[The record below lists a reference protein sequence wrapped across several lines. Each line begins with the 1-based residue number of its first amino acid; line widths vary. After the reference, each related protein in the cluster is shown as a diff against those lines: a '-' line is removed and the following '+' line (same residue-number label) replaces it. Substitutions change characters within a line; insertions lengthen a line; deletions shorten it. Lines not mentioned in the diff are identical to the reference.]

1 MKKWSKEEEELLRLY
16 YPNSKPSK
24 LSELLPGRTAI
35 AIHNRACVLKLK
47 KSEEYFE
54 NEENPGRFKKGH
66 KTWTKGK
73 KWVDYMSPEA
83 MEGCRKTQFKRG
95 NRPYTYLPVGTEM
108 EIGGYMYVKVD
119 DKVRVSKWENW
130 KLKHRML
137 WESVN
142 GLIPDGY
149 NIQFKDGN
157 PRNITIDNLYMIS
170 REEQMKVNGIANMPD
185 DVRRLMYAIR
195 SLTRVINKREKY
207 EQKH

>member
-1 MKKWSKEEEELLRLY
+1 MRKWTKEEEELLRLY

-35 AIHNRACVLKLK
+35 AIHNRACILKLR

-73 KWVDYMSPEA
+73 KWVDYMPASSVER
-83 MEGCRKTQFKRG
+83 CRTTQFKKG
-95 NRPYTYLPVGTEM
+95 NKPCTYLPIGTEI
-108 EIGGYMYVKVD
+108 ESSGYVYVKVSD
-119 DKVRVSKWENW
+119 VPNVPKYVNW

-142 GLIPDGY
+142 GSIPEGC

-157 PRNITIDNLYMIS
+157 TKNIVIDNLYMIS
-170 REEQMKVNGIANMPD
+170 RQEQMKVNGIMNVPED
-185 DVRRLMYAIR
+185 TRRLMYAIR
-195 SLTRVINKREKY
+195 SLTRAINTREKY